1 MFPSA
6 LADRAQG
13 TYSASDRPATCHHL
27 PRCPAATDPDR
38 DAAHTVAAHP
48 EQGWSLLCNGVVLF
62 DDTGELL
69 PGGRALPPRMAC
81 YGPVQVHWSAA

>member
-1 MFPSA
+1 MVCRHS
-6 LADRAQG
+6 
-13 TYSASDRPATCHHL
+13 
-27 PRCPAATDPDR
+27 PRCPAATAPDR

-69 PGGRALPPRMAC
+69 PGGQALAPRAANCRPWLAR
-81 YGPVQVHWSAA
+81 PVPAAVR